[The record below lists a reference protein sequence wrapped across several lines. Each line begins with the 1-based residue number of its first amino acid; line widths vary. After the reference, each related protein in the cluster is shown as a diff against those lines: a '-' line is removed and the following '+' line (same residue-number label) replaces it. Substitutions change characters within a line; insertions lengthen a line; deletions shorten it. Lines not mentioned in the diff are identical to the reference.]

1 MSKKTMAFATLLTLG
16 GVANNGMAQEGQAPA
31 FENNQILAETSMDT
45 DSSPLHEQTADSA
58 LEPQCYYNYIHFDRD
73 GYCGEERQNCYQV
86 VGASYSLFPLKE
98 RAHMDSFL
106 DDGKGGVVV
115 NQYIIS
121 DENAFAMAAG
131 NRDFQQAM
139 AQFQAKANGVNSQI
153 KTLDDV
159 KACLE
164 EEEKTRKRGILQKWA
179 DSLGL
184 SAAIEAKDAVAEI
197 NASNRSGAILAHEG
211 THWQDRD
218 ILAGIGTGRLMVAPE
233 HHYALR
239 MVSEMKSHIIEAKS
253 QGKSAT
259 EGINIFEQESLD
271 DYRDKFTSE
280 AQNKFSNNISRR
292 QLALAM
298 DDRGM
303 QKVTKQLCSD
313 DVMYVPNCDVEDG
326 WVPLASYN
334 DSKQKYCVYFRPDSV
349 AHDVTHFTDKFGKVH
364 PFNVLLDEKKEPVK
378 NENGETI
385 AVAPRMYAD
394 KDVVVI
400 DLEGQQ
406 QSYGDE
412 TMRINYRLAMRKML
426 QPLSSEER
434 QLVVDKLNSS
444 AYQPV
449 QNLEIRQNLASDDIT
464 SLREDTWL
472 DGMPK
477 EECMA
482 RALDGSVKRM
492 EREYM
497 QQSAD
502 KAQSY
507 VAVSPQGEAIKKTM
521 TAEAFLQKAQAMRHE
536 H

>member
-1 MSKKTMAFATLLTLG
+1 
-16 GVANNGMAQEGQAPA
+16 MAQEGQVPA
-31 FENNQILAETSMDT
+31 SENNQILAETRTDT
-45 DSSPLHEQTADSA
+45 DGSPLREQTADSA
-58 LEPQCYYNYIHFDRD
+58 LEPQCYYNYIEFDRD
-73 GYCGEERQNCYQV
+73 GKCGAGSWECYRV
-86 VGASYSLFPLKE
+86 AGASYSLFPLKE
-98 RAHMDSFL
+98 RAVMDSFL
-106 DDGKGGVVV
+106 DEGKGGVVV
-115 NQYIIS
+115 NQYVIS

-164 EEEKTRKRGILQKWA
+164 EEKKTRKRRILQKWA

-197 NASNRSGAILAHEG
+197 NASNRSDAVLAHEG
-211 THWQDRD
+211 THWQDND
-218 ILAGIGTGRLMVAPE
+218 ILSGIQTGKLMVKPE
-233 HHYALR
+233 HHYALK
-239 MVSEMKSHIIEAKS
+239 MISEMKARMAEAKV
-253 QGKSAT
+253 QGKDAAQGLAT
-259 EGINIFEQESLD
+259 FEQECLD
-271 DYRDKFTSE
+271 EYRTEFTQD
-280 AQNKFSNNISRR
+280 ARGRFGNAVRRR

-298 DDRGM
+298 DSLGM
-303 QKVTKQLCSD
+303 QKVVQPTYPD
-313 DVMYVPNCDVEDG
+313 DVKYVPNNDVQDG
-326 WVPLASYN
+326 WVQMAFYSTPE
-334 DSKQKYCVYFRPDSV
+334 QKYCVYFRPDSV
-349 AHDVTHFTDKFGKVH
+349 AQNVTQFTDKFNEVH
-364 PFNVLLDEKKEPVK
+364 PFNVLLDEKKEPIKDK
-378 NENGETI
+378 NGNMI
-385 AVAPRMYAD
+385 AVTPDSYTPAGDA
-394 KDVVVI
+394 VI
-400 DLEGQQ
+400 ALEGVKP
-406 QSYGDE
+406 SYGDE

-464 SLREDTWL
+464 SLREETWL

-502 KAQSY
+502 KVQSY